1 MRRGP
6 SQENHEGLGT
16 ARCASLRAR
25 GSPKGAGAVKVG
37 AAQQGPA
44 RPTHLAVSHPEV
56 KQAERNG
63 NQTPTSRPVGRPNP
77 APAPGRPPGAGDT
90 GAHCR
95 RPGRGAPSASAP
107 PSPNR
112 QPDLRPPRPRPPGP
126 GPPRAPAPPA
136 SSSPLRAAD
145 GNAGARREGQE
156 ARFSTRVPVSGSR
169 PRGLPPRLSQPS
181 SGPSR
186 LPPPRRARRS
196 RAPRGVGARAQCRRP
211 GGAQAPV
218 PAPRTRRG
226 AGTVRKRAPVLAA
239 SCLLPCSLSADPGW
253 GSRTG
258 KSGGLRP
265 LTLRG

>member
-56 KQAERNG
+56 KQAGGLQEPA
-63 NQTPTSRPVGRPNP
+63 TLAPTAGDPGGGLP
-77 APAPGRPPGAGDT
+77 APPR
-90 GAHCR
+90 
-95 RPGRGAPSASAP
+95 
-107 PSPNR
+107 
-112 QPDLRPPRPRPPGP
+112 RPPRTANRTSG
-126 GPPRAPAPPA
+126 PRAPARPARGSRALPPHL
-136 SSSPLRAAD
+136 PPPVLFRAAD
-145 GNAGARREGQE
+145 ENAGARREGQE
-156 ARFSTRVPVSGSR
+156 ARFSTQVPVSGSR
-169 PRGLPPRLSQPS
+169 PRGLPPRLSPPS

-239 SCLLPCSLSADPGW
+239 SCLLPRSLSADLGW
-253 GSRTG
+253 D
-258 KSGGLRP
+258 
-265 LTLRG
+265 RGQESLVGFVR